1 MCVDY
6 RGLNKITMK
15 NCYPLPLIYGLL
27 HQLGQARIYT
37 KINIQRAYNLVH
49 IKKKDEWK
57 TAFRTKYGHFEYN
70 IMPFGLINAPAI
82 FQHLMNDIF
91 CEFLNNLVLCY
102 LDDILIFSK
111 NLEEHKQHVRPM
123 L

>member
-37 KINIQRAYNLVH
+37 KINLQRAYNLVH